1 MISQEN
7 IFIDTGAWV
16 ALADRDDDCHRRAVS
31 VYPSLLKSCRTL
43 VTSNLVVAESY
54 VLVLHALGHTA
65 AMSFLEKIHASPR
78 ILKIYSNEEIES
90 DAKDILMKYTDQDF
104 SYTDAVSFAIMRMQ
118 RIEKVFC
125 FDKHFL
131 TAGFVRIP

>member
-1 MISQEN
+1 MTSQEN

-16 ALADRDDDCHRRAVS
+16 ALADRDDKYHRQAVS

-54 VLVLHALGHTA
+54 VLVLQA

-90 DAKDILMKYTDQDF
+90 DAKNILLKYTDQDF

-118 RIEKVFC
+118 RLEKVFC

>member
-1 MISQEN
+1 MSSAGCFRIS
-7 IFIDTGAWV
+7 F
-16 ALADRDDDCHRRAVS
+16 ALEVMQDISH
-31 VYPSLLKSCRTL
+31 KQSCRGGIL
-43 VTSNLVVAESY
+43 CACF
-54 VLVLHALGHTA
+54 ACAGHTA

-90 DAKDILMKYTDQDF
+90 DAKDILMKYADQDF
-104 SYTDAVSFAIMRMQ
+104 SYTDAISFAIMSMQ

>member
-1 MISQEN
+1 MTSEEN

-16 ALADRDDDCHRRAVS
+16 ALADRDDDCHRQAVS

-54 VLVLHALGHTA
+54 VLVLHALGHAA

-90 DAKDILMKYTDQDF
+90 DAKLRWYEIKQIIGYVKL
-104 SYTDAVSFAIMRMQ
+104 
-118 RIEKVFC
+118 
-125 FDKHFL
+125 
-131 TAGFVRIP
+131 

>member
-1 MISQEN
+1 MILREN
-7 IFIDTGAWV
+7 VFIDTGAWV
-16 ALADRDDDCHRRAVS
+16 ALADRDDDCHRQAAS
-31 VYPSLLKSCRTL
+31 VYPSLLKSCKAL
-43 VTSNLVVAESY
+43 VTSNLVVAEAY
-54 VLVLHALGHTA
+54 VLLLHALGHTEA
-65 AMSFLEKIHASPR
+65 VSFLEKIHASPR

-90 DAKDILMKYTDQDF
+90 NAKDILMKYTDQDF
-104 SYTDAVSFAIMRMQ
+104 CYTDAVSFSIMRMQ